1 MDIAIQKGTHISVH
15 QQLVTQISMQVAAGI
30 LKPGIKLPSIRLL
43 SQKLGI
49 HHNTCLSA
57 YRELEAKGLIEI
69 RHGSGAK
76 VASLGAE
83 AKRGILAPQHSEP
96 TGLQALAEF
105 FTHQAMVQGYSWP
118 EALAALE
125 ASRQIQTQQNLQPL
139 IFVDIHHDI
148 LGVFQAELQH
158 ALQRPVKVTT
168 LNQLNPDQERS
179 SHFLTSRYHYQAL
192 KEKLAAAQHTAT
204 AGSSFSDSDR
214 AGAPTTTLD
223 DRSVADRITVIDV
236 GAVRQELDFIRQ
248 LPPDSLIAVISS
260 STIILQQ
267 AEAVISALRGDTISI
282 RTILAGQEPLAETE
296 RVLKRAQVIFA
307 DWLCTPQLQTL
318 TRKPIHTI
326 RIIPPHELDKL
337 QAFQAIKPLS

>member
-15 QQLVTQISMQVAAGI
+15 QQLVTQFSMQIAAGI

-76 VASLGAE
+76 VATLGVE
-83 AKRGILAPQHSEP
+83 ARRGILSPQHSEP
-96 TGLQALAEF
+96 SGLQALAEF
-105 FTHQAMVQGYSWP
+105 FTHQVMQQGYTWP
-118 EALAALE
+118 EALAAIE
-125 ASRQIQTQQNLQPL
+125 ACRQTQTQQNLQPL

-168 LNQLNPDQERS
+168 LTQLHPEQEPF

-192 KEKLAAAQHTAT
+192 KEKLATAQQELPTGSEISNR
-204 AGSSFSDSDR
+204 AGSPSL
-214 AGAPTTTLD
+214 PLD
-223 DRSVADRITVIDV
+223 EHAISERITVIDV
-236 GAVRQELDFIRQ
+236 GAVKQELDFIRQ

-267 AEAVISALRGDTISI
+267 AEAVISALRGDSLSI

-307 DWLCTPQLQTL
+307 DWLCTPQLEQL

-337 QAFQAIKPLS
+337 QGFQARPN